1 MVSIGIRLN
10 LRVLK
15 VWFLALLI
23 KIDTFIFKSLIFVL
37 KIDSFSLKLEKETLL
52 LFDGNCFTENPF
64 WFWSLVWIL
73 VMQILQI
80 VFCLD
85 YTLCNSVLC
94 GLFFWAFIKFFF
106 PVLDIRAVCW
116 EFDLS
121 IWGLWLELLRTAGRC
136 LMSVLRQGSH
146 LFLQQIRLGILLP
159 TSLSGYGLQNVSFSF
174 VASVSV
180 FLVRRGKKNKFL

>member
-94 GLFFWAFIKFFF
+94 GLFFWAFLFWISGLCVGVWFIYMGTVVGTVEDCREMFDVSAQTRITPF
-106 PVLDIRAVCW
+106 SSTNQIGNPVA
-116 EFDLS
+116 
-121 IWGLWLELLRTAGRC
+121 
-136 LMSVLRQGSH
+136 
-146 LFLQQIRLGILLP
+146 
-159 TSLSGYGLQNVSFSF
+159 YK
-174 VASVSV
+174 
-180 FLVRRGKKNKFL
+180 LVRVWFTKCVLFVRSFCKRVPS